1 VLSLLIAPSDSV
13 EALSERIQTVVAER
27 QALRDRGADA
37 QELEANRLEL
47 ARLQQRLSVAL
58 IRRYRPAVG

>member
-1 VLSLLIAPSDSV
+1 VLSLLIATSDSV

-27 QALRDRGADA
+27 QALRDRGADT